1 MQNAQN
7 LHKKSL
13 IQCKITKKFKII
25 KYLITIQIFMIELTF
40 REILKF

>member
-13 IQCKITKKFKII
+13 IQCKITKNSSHK